1 MPVDNKPLP
10 DAILS
15 EFTPEVTAWMAGLL
29 EGEGYFFFNSSKR
42 MGVRLVMTDQDV
54 VKRFGARWAVPVRT
68 LAKRE
73 DHQKTP
79 FSATLPGP
87 KAAQCMRLVLPYMGL
102 RRAQT
107 IRECLTAYEGR
118 FGTKGRARVGH
129 SAKLTDE
136 ELTRA
141 WQGRELGCSFRE
153 FCAQYTLTNRTSVK
167 ARLTRLGFLG
177 KSSSMTV
184 ESAPLPDPVRIA
196 EQSPAVQGAWLAG
209 LLEGEGTF
217 RCRGGCP
224 RIALEMTDEDVVA
237 TYASIVGAAYQRRLP
252 TEARHK
258 VSYICS
264 AYGDRATLI
273 LKAVLPHMGERRSA
287 RIQEHLA
294 IRATA
299 QVILTAKQSAQ
310 ISQKEAKLPAAEVTL
325 RWTTRV
331 APANLSSFAREYG
344 VHPQIMKERLQALGV
359 YSLPAY
365 KPCTDVTH
373 TCAICYTPFVRK
385 ASQKGGQYCSR
396 VCSGRAAAQRRS
408 ASATA

>member
-1 MPVDNKPLP
+1 MTVDNKPLP
-10 DAILS
+10 DAILC

-54 VKRFGARWAVPVRT
+54 VKCFGAHWAVPVRT

-79 FSATLPGP
+79 FSVTLPGP

-118 FGTKGRARVGH
+118 FCTKGRAREGH
-129 SAKLTDE
+129 SAKLADD

-141 WQGRELGCSFRE
+141 WQGRELGYSFRE
-153 FCAQYTLTNRTSVK
+153 FCAQYSLTNRTSVK
-167 ARLTRLGFLG
+167 ARLTRLGLLG
-177 KSSSMTV
+177 KSPSMTV
-184 ESAPLPDPVRIA
+184 EPAPLPSPARID
-196 EQSPAVQGAWLAG
+196 EQSAAAQRAWLAG
-209 LLEGEGTF
+209 LLEGEGSF
-217 RCRGGCP
+217 HCRGGCP

-237 TYASIVGAAYQRRLP
+237 RYASIIGAGYQRRLP

-273 LKAVLPHMGERRSA
+273 MRDILPYMGERRSTK
-287 RIQEHLA
+287 IQEHLA

-299 QVILTAKQSAQ
+299 QVILAAKQSAQ
-310 ISQKEAKLPAAEVTL
+310 ISQKEAKLPAAELTL
-325 RWTTRV
+325 RWTTRI

-344 VHPQIMKERLQALGV
+344 VHPQIMKERLLALGV
-359 YSLPAY
+359 YSAPAY
-365 KPCTDVTH
+365 KPCTDVTRA
-373 TCAICYTPFVRK
+373 CAICQTPFVRK
-385 ASQKGGQYCSR
+385 ASQKGGKYCSR
-396 VCSGRAAAQRRS
+396 VCSGRAAGERRK
-408 ASATA
+408 ALR